1 MIILCRI
8 VVPEPEQNGWNPDR
22 LTVVLQISEVSMKAI
37 TPSILLLAAA
47 LSPAQGKRE
56 GTAEKPFADGGQ
68 IRMELG
74 VGDYDIVSSQS
85 KQIQIEWVAVF
96 GKEQDTTKAN
106 PASAESVTARVDK
119 LFAQWNSSD
128 LPGCSLGVSQNG
140 VRVYDRGY
148 GMANL
153 ELGVPITP
161 ASVFPAA
168 SISKQFTAMSILLL
182 AQRGQLSLDDEV
194 RKYIPDWADHDSR
207 ITIRHLLTH
216 TSGLRDAFMLQGL
229 APPRE
234 DGSDPNNAILKILT
248 RARGLNFA
256 PGAEFQYNN
265 GAYNLLGS
273 IVKRVSGQS
282 LRAFADANI
291 FRPLGMTHTHFHDDP
306 GMIVPNRV
314 SGYHRDESGLHF
326 ASENG
331 GIVGNAGLQT
341 TVGDLLLWEQNF
353 AEVRVGDRALVTA
366 MQTPAIPTGWS
377 DGSSYGY
384 GLEIAQYRG
393 LRTIGHGGGDRGIAS
408 YVVRYP
414 EQGFAVALLC
424 NLDNIGGNV
433 TGLTQRVADIFLSDA
448 FSTPPMSSGTPTPT
462 SVTLSAEQLASKVGL
477 YRDLVTESVGRI
489 FLRDGKL
496 MASEG
501 VGEDESVELTPVSEN
516 RFVVLGTPI
525 VAEFVPAAPGRPQ
538 EVRVTGD
545 GPKPVVSQQVTNS
558 FAPSSM
564 ELRAFRGE
572 YTSAEVEG
580 TYMLAARDSGLIIQ
594 IPGRTDIAL
603 QPIFSDGFAGAI
615 VGVVKFSR
623 DGGGAV
629 TGFTAYS
636 SGARGLR
643 FDRVKR

>member
-1 MIILCRI
+1 M
-8 VVPEPEQNGWNPDR
+8 
-22 LTVVLQISEVSMKAI
+22 
-37 TPSILLLAAA
+37 
-47 LSPAQGKRE
+47 
-56 GTAEKPFADGGQ
+56 
-68 IRMELG
+68 
-74 VGDYDIVSSQS
+74 
-85 KQIQIEWVAVF
+85 
-96 GKEQDTTKAN
+96 
-106 PASAESVTARVDK
+106 AS
-119 LFAQWNSSD
+119 
-128 LPGCSLGVSQNG
+128 
-140 VRVYDRGY
+140 
-148 GMANL
+148 L

-182 AQRGQLSLDDEV
+182 AKRGNLSPDDEV
-194 RKYIPDWADHDSR
+194 GKFIHEWADHGSR

-234 DGSDPNNAILKILT
+234 DGGDSNDAILKILA

-282 LRAFADANI
+282 LRVFADANI
-291 FRPLGMTHTHFHDDP
+291 FKLLHMPHTHFHDDP
-306 GMIVPNRV
+306 SMIVPNRV
-314 SGYHRDESGLHF
+314 SGYHRDGSGLHL

-341 TVGDLLLWEQNF
+341 TVGDLLRWEQNF
-353 AEVRVGDRALVTA
+353 AEVRVGDRALITA

-377 DGSSYGY
+377 ETSSYGF
-384 GLEIAQYRG
+384 GLEIAKYRG
-393 LRTIGHGGGDRGIAS
+393 LQTIGHGGGDRGITS

-414 EQGFAVALLC
+414 EQGFAAALLC
-424 NLDNIGGNV
+424 NVDNV
-433 TGLTQRVADIFLSDA
+433 PVSGLTQGVADIYLSDA
-448 FSTPPMSSGTPTPT
+448 FAAPPASSATATPPHVS
-462 SVTLSAEQLASKVGL
+462 LSPEQLASKVGL
-477 YRDLVTESVGRI
+477 YHDPVTESVGRI

-501 VGEDESVELTPVSEN
+501 AGEGESVELTPVSEN
-516 RFVVLGTPI
+516 RFVVSGMPI
-525 VAEFVPAAPGRPQ
+525 VAEFVTATPGRPQ
-538 EVRVTGD
+538 EVRVTGA

-558 FAPSSM
+558 FAPSST

-572 YTSAEVEG
+572 YNSAEVEG
-580 TYMLAARDSGLIIQ
+580 TYTLAARDSGLVIQ

-603 QPIFSDGFAGAI
+603 QPIFPDAFAGAI

-629 TGFTAYS
+629 TGFTANS

-643 FDRVKR
+643 FDRMKR

>member
-1 MIILCRI
+1 MEVGARGVSQTRFARRSSYRTI
-8 VVPEPEQNGWNPDR
+8 VKTFVIAGCFFVVTAVAIVSFVAPAVFWKKQGAA
-22 LTVVLQISEVSMKAI
+22 TVNA
-37 TPSILLLAAA
+37 
-47 LSPAQGKRE
+47 SPAG
-56 GTAEKPFADGGQ
+56 P
-68 IRMELG
+68 
-74 VGDYDIVSSQS
+74 
-85 KQIQIEWVAVF
+85 
-96 GKEQDTTKAN
+96 
-106 PASAESVTARVDK
+106 VTASVDK
-119 LFAQWNSSD
+119 LFAQWNRPDS
-128 LPGCSLGVSQNG
+128 PGCSLGVSRNG
-140 VRVYDRGY
+140 VPVYERGY

-161 ASVFPAA
+161 ASVLPAA

-182 AQRGQLSLDDEV
+182 AKRGQLSLDDDV
-194 RKYIPDWADHDSR
+194 GKYIPEWADHGSR

-234 DGSDPNNAILKILT
+234 DGGDPNDAILKILA

-265 GAYNLLGS
+265 GAYNLLGG

-282 LRAFADANI
+282 LRAFADTNI
-291 FRPLGMTHTHFHDDP
+291 FKPLGMTHTHFHDDP
-306 GMIVPNRV
+306 SMIVPNRV
-314 SGYHRDESGLHF
+314 SGYHRDGSGLHLAF
-326 ASENG
+326 ENG

-377 DGSSYGY
+377 ETSSYGF
-384 GLEIAQYRG
+384 GLEIAKYRG

-424 NLDNIGGNV
+424 NLDNIGENGGA
-433 TGLTQRVADIFLSDA
+433 TALTQRVADIYLSDA
-448 FSTPPMSSGTPTPT
+448 FATPPAGSATAAPPQ
-462 SVTLSAEQLASKVGL
+462 VRLSAGQLASKVGL
-477 YRDLVTESVGRI
+477 YHDPVTESVGRI
-489 FLRDGKL
+489 FVRDGKL

-501 VGEDESVELTPVSEN
+501 AGEGESVELTPVSAN
-516 RFVVLGTPI
+516 RFVVSGTPI
-525 VAEFVPAAPGRPQ
+525 VAEFAPAAPGRPQ
-538 EVRVTGD
+538 EVRVTGA
-545 GPKPVVSQQVTNS
+545 GPKPIVSQLVTA
-558 FAPSSM
+558 FAPSST

-580 TYMLAARDSGLIIQ
+580 TYTLAARDSGLAIQ

-603 QPIFSDGFAGAI
+603 QPIFPNGFAGGI

-623 DGGGAV
+623 GAGGVV
-629 TGFTAYS
+629 TGFTANS

-643 FDRVKR
+643 FDRVRR

>member
-1 MIILCRI
+1 
-8 VVPEPEQNGWNPDR
+8 
-22 LTVVLQISEVSMKAI
+22 
-37 TPSILLLAAA
+37 
-47 LSPAQGKRE
+47 
-56 GTAEKPFADGGQ
+56 
-68 IRMELG
+68 
-74 VGDYDIVSSQS
+74 
-85 KQIQIEWVAVF
+85 
-96 GKEQDTTKAN
+96 
-106 PASAESVTARVDK
+106 
-119 LFAQWNSSD
+119 
-128 LPGCSLGVSQNG
+128 
-140 VRVYDRGY
+140 
-148 GMANL
+148 
-153 ELGVPITP
+153 
-161 ASVFPAA
+161 
-168 SISKQFTAMSILLL
+168 
-182 AQRGQLSLDDEV
+182 
-194 RKYIPDWADHDSR
+194 
-207 ITIRHLLTH
+207 
-216 TSGLRDAFMLQGL
+216 
-229 APPRE
+229 
-234 DGSDPNNAILKILT
+234 
-248 RARGLNFA
+248 
-256 PGAEFQYNN
+256 
-265 GAYNLLGS
+265 LLGS

-291 FRPLGMTHTHFHDDP
+291 FKPLGMTHTHFHDDP
-306 GMIVPNRV
+306 SMIVPNRV
-314 SGYHRDESGLHF
+314 SGYHRDGSGLHL

-353 AEVRVGDRALVTA
+353 AEVHVGDRALISA

-424 NLDNIGGNV
+424 NLDNIGVNGGV
-433 TGLTQRVADIFLSDA
+433 TALTQGVADIYLSGA
-448 FSTPPMSSGTPTPT
+448 FATPPASSATAAPPH
-462 SVTLSAEQLASKVGL
+462 VPLSAGQLATKVGL
-477 YRDLVTESVGRI
+477 YRDPVSESVGRI

-501 VGEDESVELTPVSEN
+501 AGEGESVELTPVSEN
-516 RFVVLGTPI
+516 RFVVSGTPI
-525 VAEFVPAAPGRPQ
+525 MAEFVPAAPGRPQ
-538 EVRVTGD
+538 EVRVTGA

-558 FAPSSM
+558 LAPSST

-572 YTSAEVEG
+572 YTSVEVEG
-580 TYMLAARDSGLIIQ
+580 TYTLAARDSGLVIQ

-603 QPIFSDGFAGAI
+603 QPIFPDGFAGAI

-629 TGFTAYS
+629 TGFTANS